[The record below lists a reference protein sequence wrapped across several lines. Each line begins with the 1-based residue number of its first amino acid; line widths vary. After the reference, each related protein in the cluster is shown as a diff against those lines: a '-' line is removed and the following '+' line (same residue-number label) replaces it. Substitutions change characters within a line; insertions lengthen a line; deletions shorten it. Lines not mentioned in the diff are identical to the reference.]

1 MRRRLIV
8 MATVAVAAG
17 SGCGGDS
24 AEEDARNV
32 VKEYATAI
40 ANGDERKACKTLSAA
55 SKERFK
61 RTKTTCPEAYKNF
74 GRFLKG
80 KQKEQLREL
89 DPQVKVDGEK
99 ATATVGEPP
108 LEGDVRLTKENGEW
122 RISTR

>member
-8 MATVAVAAG
+8 VAAVAVAAG

-32 VKEYATAI
+32 VKEYAEAI
-40 ANGDERKACKTLSAA
+40 ANGDEQKACKTLSAA
-55 SKERFK
+55 SRERFK

-74 GRFLKG
+74 GRFLKE
-80 KQKEQLREL
+80 KQKEQLEEL